1 MYDVTADAKVESR
14 ALISAA
20 VRRELTRRQS
30 AADIEQIQQDRIV
43 RISLEDLNKPE
54 KADTAAVQ
62 LLQWLA
68 QAAGDPA

>member
-1 MYDVTADAKVESR
+1 
-14 ALISAA
+14 

-54 KADTAAVQ
+54 KADSAAVQ
-62 LLQWLA
+62 LLQWLS
-68 QAAGDPA
+68 QAVGDPE

>member
-1 MYDVTADAKVESR
+1 
-14 ALISAA
+14 
-20 VRRELTRRQS
+20 LTRLRSVADVETIQEQRQ
-30 AADIEQIQQDRIV
+30 V

-62 LLQWLA
+62 LLQWLS